1 MSYSQALSND
11 GGPDKGPFLL
21 YNMIR
26 MLKNRRYTS
35 LIREIVKIVMD
46 IGMYR
51 MNVGSIGSEF

>member
-1 MSYSQALSND
+1 MIE
-11 GGPDKGPFLL
+11 GPDKGPFLL

-26 MLKNRRYTS
+26 ILKNRRYTS

-51 MNVGSIGSEF
+51 MNVGSTGLEF

>member
-1 MSYSQALSND
+1 MI
-11 GGPDKGPFLL
+11 GGPRKGPLVL
-21 YNMIR
+21 YSMMS

-51 MNVGSIGSEF
+51 MNVGSSGLEF